1 MPNRRQQTIFY
12 QGSVGAS
19 TGAVIASKIF
29 PYPFEISRC
38 HVNFVQGTDST
49 LKIYLISTDSSVT
62 SGVARAGVPGFN
74 ILGSLMSLSD
84 PYLIGDSYIEI
95 PVSFTVPENNY
106 LMCLGVNSDTN
117 SHSIECRVVGEELR

>member
-19 TGAVIASKIF
+19 TGKVIASKIF

-49 LKIYLISTDSSVT
+49 LKIFLISTDSSVT

-106 LMCLGVNSDTN
+106 LMCLGVNSD
-117 SHSIECRVVGEELR
+117 SSAHSIECRVVGEELR